1 MIDEASID
9 ELRDEPFEVEEQQ
22 EDEDDLSVSAEDF
35 EDLLVA
41 PSDWTVGSLHQQIG
55 VQIDLDPDFQRR
67 SVWNNKAKS
76 GFIESI
82 FLNIPIPQ
90 ILLASHRNR
99 RNAYIVLDGKQR
111 LLTIKQFIDGKYD
124 NDRNFR
130 LSGLRIL
137 SELNGKTWSQIEKLP
152 DWRDRFLNTT
162 QRTTVLRGWKSE
174 PALYEIFYRLNSGSV
189 KLSPMELRMSLY
201 PGPFLKHII
210 KWTEEPRA
218 VHRLLNLSKP
228 DKRMGDVEL
237 AVRFLAFADRNVTY
251 SGNLKKFI
259 DDVCLDYN
267 ERFSD
272 EDFGSDL
279 GERLEQMESAVD
291 SAIDIF
297 GAKHVCRKW
306 KDGGYDRLF
315 NRAVFDVIVGSL
327 ARPDV
332 REWARAHAAD
342 FQRVFVDLSAA
353 DQKFVNSVETT
364 TKSIEA
370 TRYRFTAWYDAL
382 AVASG
387 IRLTI
392 PSIGR

>member
-1 MIDEASID
+1 MVDD
-9 ELRDEPFEVEEQQ
+9 LRDEPFEAEDQQ
-22 EDEDDLSVSAEDF
+22 EDEDDLTVSAEDF

-55 VQIDLDPDFQRR
+55 GQIDLDPDFQRR

-90 ILLASHRNR
+90 ILLASHKNR

-124 NDRNFR
+124 NERNFR

-137 SELNGKTWSQIEKLP
+137 SDLNGKTWSQIEKIP
-152 DWRDRFLNTT
+152 EWRDRFLNTT

-237 AVRFLAFADRNVTY
+237 AVRYLAFADPNVTY
-251 SGNLKKFI
+251 TGNLKKFI
-259 DDVCLDYN
+259 DEVCLDYN
-267 ERFSD
+267 DRFSD
-272 EDFGSDL
+272 EDFGPEL
-279 GERLEQMESAVD
+279 GDRLDQMEQ
-291 SAIDIF
+291 AIDAAIAIF
-297 GAKHVCRKW
+297 GKHVCRKW
-306 KDGGYDRLF
+306 KDGSYDRLF

-327 ARPDV
+327 ASQEV
-332 REWARAHAAD
+332 RTWAAD
-342 FQRVFVDLSAA
+342 HGADFEAAYVELSTA

-370 TRYRFTAWYDAL
+370 TRYRFTTWYAKLDD
-382 AVASG
+382 VSG
-387 IRLTI
+387 IRLNI
-392 PSIGR
+392 PQIG